1 MPQSNPGLNE
11 LITSSIGNNFYY
23 EPNDLEKLM
32 KFTEDKT
39 LLNKLAKIKQ
49 KNKKD
54 FAKYLKSHQGVE
66 IDPSFRFDV
75 HIKRIHEYKR
85 QLLNVLKIIHLYAE
99 LLEDPDK
106 DVTPQVFFFGGKSAA
121 KYYMAK
127 RIIKLICKLSADI
140 DKNPKI
146 ASKLR
151 VVFLENYNVSLAEK
165 IIPATEVS
173 EQISLAGKEASGT
186 GNMKFMINGALTLG
200 TYDGANVEMCEKVGR
215 DNIFI
220 FGLSSEE
227 VDNEWKK
234 GYCPKD
240 YYENNPR
247 INRVIKM
254 LKEGFD
260 GESFEDIAKYL
271 IDGNRPDPYMCLID
285 FDSYIEAYEYMDK
298 VYKDTEKWNT
308 MSLINIAKSGFFAAD
323 RSIHDYAR
331 DIWKLKQVLK

>member
-1 MPQSNPGLNE
+1 MAIEEAKWYVIHTYSG
-11 LITSSIGNNFYY
+11 Y
-23 EPNDLEKLM
+23 EAMVKDSLEKLM
-32 KFTEDKT
+32 NFIEDKS
-39 LLNKLAKIKQ
+39 LLNKLSKIKQ

-54 FAKYLKSHQGVE
+54 FAKYLKSTQGIDV
-66 IDPSFRFDV
+66 DPSFRFDV

-85 QLLNVLKIIHLYAE
+85 QLLNVLKIIYLYSE
-99 LLEDPDK
+99 LLDNPEK
-106 DVTPQVFFFGGKSAA
+106 EVTPQVFFFGGKSAA

-140 DKNPKI
+140 DKNPTV

-151 VVFLENYNVSLAEK
+151 VVFLENYNVSLAER

-220 FGLSSEE
+220 FGLSSSE
-227 VDNEWKK
+227 VDIEWKK
-234 GYCPKD
+234 GYNPKEI
-240 YYENNPR
+240 YENNPR
-247 INRVIKM
+247 IHRVIEM

-260 GESFEDIAKYL
+260 GESFEDIAQYL
-271 IDGNRPDPYMCLID
+271 IDGPRPDPYMCLID
-285 FDSYIEAYEYMDK
+285 FDSYLEAYDRMDRT
-298 VYKDTEKWNT
+298 YRNSEEWNT
-308 MSLINIAKSGFFAAD
+308 MSLINVAKSGFFAAD
-323 RSIHDYAR
+323 RSIHDYSR